1 MNDAKGLGYHQF
13 QTGKLSL
20 IFALAKSSKSYW
32 NNICAQ
38 GRGAATPRALIARGG
53 RGHSPRGDGGEQ
65 GGKQPQYLFCLLW
78 AVSLSARPRV
88 GHALFEFSRKS
99 KLQII
104 YNLSF

>member
-1 MNDAKGLGYHQF
+1 MQGLKNSPVR
-13 QTGKLSL
+13 TGKLNL
-20 IFALAKSSKSYW
+20 IFSVARNTKSYW

-88 GHALFEFSRKS
+88 GHTLYEGGRKS
-99 KLQII
+99 KLQFI
-104 YNLSF
+104 YKLSF